1 MKIFR
6 SINKTEYDMQSCRVI
21 TYKDKS
27 NATAVF
33 KIINGNEIAWHGTSI
48 DRNNASHL
56 LRKLKQ
62 LEK

>member
-1 MKIFR
+1 
-6 SINKTEYDMQSCRVI
+6 MQSCRVI

-33 KIINGNEIAWHGTSI
+33 KIINGKEIAWHGTSI